1 MNSVEH
7 TALLLE
13 QHGIQIRL
21 VDGFSLEI
29 RMHSLSIWYLLLLI
43 PDAGSKI
50 GLCFS
55 SDAGML

>member
-13 QHGIQIRL
+13 QYGIQIRL

-29 RMHSLSIWYLLLLI
+29 RMHGLSLFGVGEWVGGVVLV
-43 PDAGSKI
+43 G
-50 GLCFS
+50 
-55 SDAGML
+55 

>member
-43 PDAGSKI
+43 PDAGSKT
-50 GLCFS
+50 GL
-55 SDAGML
+55 